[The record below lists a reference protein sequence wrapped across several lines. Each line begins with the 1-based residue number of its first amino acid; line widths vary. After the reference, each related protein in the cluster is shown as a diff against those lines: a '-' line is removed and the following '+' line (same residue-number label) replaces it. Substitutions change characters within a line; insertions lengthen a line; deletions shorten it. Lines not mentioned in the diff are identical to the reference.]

1 MAHEILSV
9 KMYELDKKLEQT
21 HSRIQLAESMD
32 TERLHQQI
40 QNLRQECQESRITL
54 ENRLRHSKTDCV
66 MKLAG
71 VYDQVEAAVGKV
83 LEAENINLKNKEPIF
98 GNVLPG
104 TEEKILTAEYALDF
118 AMQAVNRAL
127 LVSLEAIEAQR
138 LEKRQK
144 RKHKDFYI
152 LYCWRS
158 KVTCPFHARGQYYQT
173 KQLVYSLHRKDYNHE
188 RSKNPKKAVDL
199 LLRHCASGTDRL

>member
-71 VYDQVEAAVGKV
+71 VYDQVEAAY
-83 LEAENINLKNKEPIF
+83 LEMCSRERRRKSSPQNTPL
-98 GNVLPG
+98 
-104 TEEKILTAEYALDF
+104 IL
-118 AMQAVNRAL
+118 QC
-127 LVSLEAIEAQR
+127 
-138 LEKRQK
+138 RQ
-144 RKHKDFYI
+144 
-152 LYCWRS
+152 
-158 KVTCPFHARGQYYQT
+158 
-173 KQLVYSLHRKDYNHE
+173 
-188 RSKNPKKAVDL
+188 
-199 LLRHCASGTDRL
+199 

>member
-32 TERLHQQI
+32 EERLHQQI
-40 QNLRQECQESRITL
+40 QELRQECQENRITL
-54 ENRLRHSKTDCV
+54 ENRLRHSKTGCV
-66 MKLAG
+66 MKLTG

-83 LEAENINLKNKEPIF
+83 LETENINLKNEQPVL

-104 TEEKILTAEYALDF
+104 AEEKILTAEYALDF
-118 AMQAVNRAL
+118 AMQAVGRAL

-138 LEKRQK
+138 LE
-144 RKHKDFYI
+144 D
-152 LYCWRS
+152 
-158 KVTCPFHARGQYYQT
+158 
-173 KQLVYSLHRKDYNHE
+173 
-188 RSKNPKKAVDL
+188 KKEAEK
-199 LLRHCASGTDRL
+199 

>member
-9 KMYELDKKLEQT
+9 KMYELDKKLEQI

-138 LEKRQK
+138 LE
-144 RKHKDFYI
+144 
-152 LYCWRS
+152 
-158 KVTCPFHARGQYYQT
+158 
-173 KQLVYSLHRKDYNHE
+173 E
-188 RSKNPKKAVDL
+188 KKEPEE
-199 LLRHCASGTDRL
+199 

>member
-21 HSRIQLAESMD
+21 HSRIQLAESM
-32 TERLHQQI
+32 
-40 QNLRQECQESRITL
+40 
-54 ENRLRHSKTDCV
+54 
-66 MKLAG
+66 

-138 LEKRQK
+138 LE
-144 RKHKDFYI
+144 
-152 LYCWRS
+152 
-158 KVTCPFHARGQYYQT
+158 
-173 KQLVYSLHRKDYNHE
+173 E
-188 RSKNPKKAVDL
+188 KKEVEE
-199 LLRHCASGTDRL
+199 

>member
-1 MAHEILSV
+1 
-9 KMYELDKKLEQT
+9 
-21 HSRIQLAESMD
+21 MD
-32 TERLHQQI
+32 AERLHQQI
-40 QNLRQECQESRITL
+40 QDLRQECQESRITL

-71 VYDQVEAAVGKV
+71 VYDQIEAAVGKV

-127 LVSLEAIEAQR
+127 LVSLQAIEAQR
-138 LEKRQK
+138 LE
-144 RKHKDFYI
+144 
-152 LYCWRS
+152 
-158 KVTCPFHARGQYYQT
+158 
-173 KQLVYSLHRKDYNHE
+173 E
-188 RSKNPKKAVDL
+188 KKEAEE
-199 LLRHCASGTDRL
+199 

>member
-71 VYDQVEAAVGKV
+71 VYDQVEAA
-83 LEAENINLKNKEPIF
+83 NINLKNKEPIF
-98 GNVLPG
+98 GNVLSG

-138 LEKRQK
+138 LE
-144 RKHKDFYI
+144 
-152 LYCWRS
+152 
-158 KVTCPFHARGQYYQT
+158 
-173 KQLVYSLHRKDYNHE
+173 E
-188 RSKNPKKAVDL
+188 KKEAEE
-199 LLRHCASGTDRL
+199 

>member
-71 VYDQVEAAVGKV
+71 VHSSF
-83 LEAENINLKNKEPIF
+83 IF
-98 GNVLPG
+98 GKAPYGKTHPG
-104 TEEKILTAEYALDF
+104 
-118 AMQAVNRAL
+118 VAL
-127 LVSLEAIEAQR
+127 L
-138 LEKRQK
+138 
-144 RKHKDFYI
+144 
-152 LYCWRS
+152 
-158 KVTCPFHARGQYYQT
+158 
-173 KQLVYSLHRKDYNHE
+173 
-188 RSKNPKKAVDL
+188 
-199 LLRHCASGTDRL
+199 

>member
-1 MAHEILSV
+1 MAHEILSI

-83 LEAENINLKNKEPIF
+83 LEAENINLKIRSQYLEMCSRERRRKSSPQNTP
-98 GNVLPG
+98 L
-104 TEEKILTAEYALDF
+104 IL
-118 AMQAVNRAL
+118 QC
-127 LVSLEAIEAQR
+127 
-138 LEKRQK
+138 RQ
-144 RKHKDFYI
+144 
-152 LYCWRS
+152 
-158 KVTCPFHARGQYYQT
+158 
-173 KQLVYSLHRKDYNHE
+173 
-188 RSKNPKKAVDL
+188 
-199 LLRHCASGTDRL
+199 